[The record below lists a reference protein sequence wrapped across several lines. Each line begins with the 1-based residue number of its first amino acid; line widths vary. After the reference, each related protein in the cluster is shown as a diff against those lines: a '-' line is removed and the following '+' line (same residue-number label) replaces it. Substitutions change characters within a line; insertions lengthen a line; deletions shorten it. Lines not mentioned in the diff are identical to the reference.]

1 MRQVSCSALGV
12 ILKAARRRGVDSAVI
27 TSGTPYDLAYLRDTK
42 HRIEWE
48 EFAQILRNARTVWSL
63 QELHDLNESFT
74 RSPFFSSVGIV
85 ARILFNARDLFAF
98 MQKRDTGGGAQLFG
112 DCVKPAYEHVGSD
125 ITIIR
130 LEIIPPYEVSQ
141 EFFWMT
147 RGAFIGIP
155 RVVGAGPAKV
165 EMTIEGRI
173 ATFRV
178 QYKNRRGTLSA
189 LVRLVRWPFTA
200 RAAARE
206 LQRSNE
212 ELQARFYEL
221 EDARSKID
229 RQATQL
235 HTAHVVNELVQ
246 RDLDLARTLD
256 TVVTALVDEA
266 GFAWAEIVTAD
277 GQDAIH
283 GDEDHESP
291 LIRELVSHGGQ
302 SMGKLHVAAKHGADL
317 VERNALLDFIVPS
330 LSMAVE
336 NATYRTSLELLV
348 EQRTAELREAQG
360 ARERFFA
367 HISHEIRTPL
377 TIITLAV
384 SDVVHRSRDVLDT
397 RAKRNLDSVNDAA
410 RKLVRLV
417 DELLLL
423 AAGQEGKLTTHPE
436 PTNLVELFKNIEAAW
451 QLAAEPA
458 GLTLHLQTVES
469 LVANVDPVAFERV
482 LTNLVSNAVKY
493 TPRGGR
499 IDLEL
504 ASEAEGV
511 RLSVFDTGPGISPEL
526 AGRLFGRFERAH
538 GVTAHGTGLG
548 LALSRQ
554 LVTAHG
560 ATIDAH
566 ARPGGGC
573 ELRVTLPREL
583 VLRDT
588 VARQPNQLRL
598 VDQVP
603 KPVAAVSAEHLA
615 ARASRGTVLLAEDD
629 VRLAELVANGLS
641 THYTVVVAHDGLT
654 ALDLARKHHPNL
666 LITDVDMPG
675 LDGMELARRFRELTG
690 DRLAPIIILSAMLD
704 LGTRVA
710 GLEAG
715 AIDYVT
721 KPFDPVEL
729 RARVDAQFRARDL
742 AVRLHRAEQVSSL
755 GILTSGLAHELRNPA
770 NAIVNAVEP
779 MMARLPAALKEPG
792 SPVAE
797 LCDVI
802 RQCADQIRHLSK
814 QLLGVRNEGM
824 DLEVREVALADVVQ
838 RSMLLAHGKLAGVE
852 LKNRLGDVVL
862 KCAPPLLT
870 QALTN
875 LLENAADAAG
885 PGGWVEITAT
895 PDPKGGA
902 VTIEV
907 ADSGPGVPQQLRERV
922 FEPFFTTKPAST
934 GTGLG
939 LSLAREIVHRHAGTL
954 EIHDRTAPASGS
966 AFIMRLPGVCLPTSS
981 AGAV

>member
-1 MRQVSCSALGV
+1 MRQVSCRSLGV
-12 ILKAARRRGVDSAVI
+12 ILKAAKRRGMADTVL
-27 TSGTPYDLAYLRDTK
+27 TSGTSYDVPYLRDTK
-42 HRIEWE
+42 HHIEWE
-48 EFAQILRNARTVWSL
+48 AFCQILRNARTVWSL
-63 QELHDLNESFT
+63 QELQDLNESFT
-74 RSPFFSSVGIV
+74 RSPVFSSVGVI
-85 ARILFNARDLFAF
+85 ARILFTARDLFAW
-98 MQKRDTGGGAQLFG
+98 MQKRDVGGGAQLFG
-112 DCVKPAYEHVGSD
+112 DCVKPSYEHIGSD
-125 ITIIR
+125 TTIIR
-130 LEIIPPYEVSQ
+130 LEIGEPYEIS
-141 EFFWMT
+141 EAFFWMT

-155 RVVGAGPAKV
+155 RLVGAGTAKV
-165 EMTIEGRI
+165 DMTIEGRVG
-173 ATFRV
+173 TFRV
-178 QYKNRRGTLSA
+178 TYKNRRGTLSA
-189 LVRLVRWPFTA
+189 LIRLLRWPFTA

-246 RDLDLARTLD
+246 RDLDLERTLE

-266 GFAWAEIVTAD
+266 GFPWAEIETTD
-277 GQDAIH
+277 GQRARF
-283 GDEDHESP
+283 GEEEHEIP
-291 LIRELVSHGGQ
+291 LVRKLVSHGGQ
-302 SMGKLHVAAKHGADL
+302 PMGELHVAPKKCADL

-336 NATYRTSLELLV
+336 NATYRTNLERLV
-348 EQRTAELREAQG
+348 EERTAELSEAQG

-384 SDVVHRSRDVLDT
+384 SDVVHRGRDVLDA
-397 RAKRNLDSVNDAA
+397 RSKKNLDAVNDAA

-436 PTNLVELFKNIEAAW
+436 PTNLVELLKNIEAAW

-458 GLTLHLQTVES
+458 GLKMNVRTPAS

-504 ASEAEGV
+504 VSGTDGI
-511 RLSVFDTGPGISPEL
+511 RMSVFDTGPGISPEL
-526 AGRLFGRFERAH
+526 AGRLFGRFERAV

-554 LVTAHG
+554 LVNAHG
-560 ATIDAH
+560 GTIDAH
-566 ARPGGGC
+566 ARPGGSGC

-603 KPVAAVSAEHLA
+603 VAPAVVTSSEHA
-615 ARASRGTVLLAEDD
+615 AAKASQGTVLLAEDD
-629 VRLAELVANGLS
+629 VRLAELVASGLS
-641 THYTVVVAHDGLT
+641 TDYTVIVAHDGIT
-654 ALDLARKHHPNL
+654 ALELARKHHPHL

-704 LGTRVA
+704 LGTRLA

-715 AIDYVT
+715 AIDYIT
-721 KPFDPVEL
+721 KPFDPIEL
-729 RARVDAQFRARDL
+729 RARVDAQFRSRDL

-779 MMARLPAALKEPG
+779 LVAKLPPALLVAG
-792 SPVAE
+792 SPVAD
-797 LCDVI
+797 LVDVI
-802 RQCADQIRHLSK
+802 RECAEQIRSLSK
-814 QLLGVRNEGM
+814 QLLGVRNEDM
-824 DLEVREVALADVVQ
+824 DIDLRQAVLGDVVQ
-838 RSMLLAHGKLAGVE
+838 RAMLLAHGRLAGVQ
-852 LKNRLGDVVL
+852 LRTHVNTIRL

-885 PGGWVEITAT
+885 PNGWVEIRAT
-895 PDPKGGA
+895 TEQEF

-907 ADSGPGVPQQLRERV
+907 CDSGPGVPPALRARV
-922 FEPFFTTKPAST
+922 FEPFFTTKAAT
-934 GTGLG
+934 AGTGLG
-939 LSLAREIVHRHAGTL
+939 LSLAREIVQRHAGTL
-954 EIHDRTAPASGS
+954 EIHDRGAGS
-966 AFIMRLPGVCLPTSS
+966 AFVIRLPGVCLPVTS
-981 AGAV
+981 AGAL

>member
-12 ILKAARRRGVDSAVI
+12 ILKAAKRRGVDEAVI
-27 TSGTPYDLAYLRDTK
+27 TRGTPYDVAYLRDTK
-42 HRIEWE
+42 HHIEWE
-48 EFAQILRNARTVWSL
+48 MFCQILRNARTVWSL
-63 QELHDLNESFT
+63 QELNDLNESFT

-125 ITIIR
+125 TTIIR
-130 LEIIPPYEVSQ
+130 LEIASPYEVSQ

-165 EMTIEGRI
+165 EMTIEGRVG
-173 ATFRV
+173 TFRV

-189 LVRLVRWPFTA
+189 LVRLLRWPFTA

-235 HTAHVVNELVQ
+235 HTAHIVNELVQ
-246 RDLDLARTLD
+246 RDLDLARTLE
-256 TVVTALVDEA
+256 TVVTALVEEA
-266 GFAWAEIVTAD
+266 GFAWAEARTAD
-277 GQDAIH
+277 GQDARH
-283 GDEDHESP
+283 GDEEHEPP

-302 SMGKLHVAAKHGADL
+302 SMGTLHVAAKHGADL

-384 SDVVHRSRDVLDT
+384 SDVVHRSRDVLDP
-397 RAKRNLDSVNDAA
+397 RAKRNLDAANDAA

-436 PTNLVELFKNIEAAW
+436 PTNLVELLANIEAAW
-451 QLAAEPA
+451 QLAAQPA
-458 GLTLHLQTVES
+458 GLSLHLQAPES
-469 LVANVDPVAFERV
+469 LVVNVDPVAFERV

-504 ASEAEGV
+504 ASEADGV
-511 RLSVFDTGPGISPEL
+511 RISVFDTGPGISAEL
-526 AGRLFGRFERAH
+526 AGRLFGRFERAR
-538 GVTAHGTGLG
+538 GVTAQGTGLG

-554 LVTAHG
+554 LVDAHG

-573 ELRVTLPREL
+573 ELRVILPREL

-588 VARQPNQLRL
+588 ETRQPNQLRL

-603 KPVAAVSAEHLA
+603 VPVVPSAEHFA
-615 ARASRGTVLLAEDD
+615 ARASQGTVLLAEDD
-629 VRLAELVANGLS
+629 VRLAELVAHGLS

-654 ALDLARKHHPNL
+654 ALELARKHHPHL

-729 RARVDAQFRARDL
+729 RARVDAQFRAREL

-838 RSMLLAHGKLAGVE
+838 RSMLLAHGKLANVE

-895 PDPKGGA
+895 PDAQVGA

-907 ADSGPGVPQQLRERV
+907 ADSGPGVPQPLRERV

-954 EIHDRTAPASGS
+954 EIHDRAAPASGS
-966 AFIMRLPGVCLPTSS
+966 AFIIRLPGVCLRTTN